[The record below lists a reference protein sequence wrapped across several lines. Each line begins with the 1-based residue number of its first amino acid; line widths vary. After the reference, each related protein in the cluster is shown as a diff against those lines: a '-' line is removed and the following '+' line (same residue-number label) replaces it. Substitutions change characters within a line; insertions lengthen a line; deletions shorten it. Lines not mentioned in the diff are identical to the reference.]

1 MKDIRKPLSAEP
13 ESSRSSD
20 FGLEEETQKGLV
32 IVDFS
37 YREFEAIIGSEF
49 AKWGLSDVQTGRR
62 ISKGKVETI
71 KRAIASGN
79 YKMTSDPIR
88 FGAQNPK
95 TKSRPL
101 YDGAHRLSAIA
112 QGEIA
117 VRSRV
122 VFEFPKELWT
132 YLDSHRP
139 RLASD
144 LIANVD
150 ESVHHTTRLAAAAR
164 VTWHMERR
172 IIPSWS
178 PVSLSNAEV
187 MDVLE
192 RHGDLY
198 HWTAEVM
205 RGPLKMGGVAACV
218 YWLMATND
226 PRAQS
231 YISDLI
237 GPKADL
243 HITDP
248 IYLLREKILDNSV
261 YLSRNN
267 KGRADLMG
275 LIFHQWRHFTQGK
288 IVHLVRLQKF
298 SFDQFPWPG
307 GAPYLQAEMKLS
319 A

>member
-1 MKDIRKPLSAEP
+1 MKPIRKPLCAES
-13 ESSRSSD
+13 ESSSPSD
-20 FGLEEETQKGLV
+20 FGLQEEQQNGLV
-32 IVDFS
+32 VVDFS
-37 YREFEAIIGSEF
+37 YKEFEAMISPEF
-49 AKWGLSDVQTGRR
+49 AKWGLSDVQTGRK
-62 ISKGKVETI
+62 ISKTKVETI

-79 YKMTSDPIR
+79 YKMTSDAIR

-95 TKSRPL
+95 TKLRPL
-101 YDGAHRLSAIA
+101 YDGAHRLRAIA

-122 VFEFPKELWT
+122 VFEFPQDLWP

-150 ESVHHTTRLAAAAR
+150 ESVHNASRLAAAAR
-164 VTWHMERR
+164 MTWHLERK
-172 IIPSWS
+172 IVPSWS
-178 PVSLSNAEV
+178 QINLSNAEI
-187 MDVLE
+187 MDVLD
-192 RHGDLY
+192 RHGDLH

-205 RGPLKMGGVAACV
+205 RGPLKYGGVAACV
-218 YWLMATND
+218 YWLAATDD
-226 PRAQS
+226 PRAQG

-237 GPKADL
+237 GSKADL

-248 IYLLREKILDNSV
+248 IYMLREKILDNGV

-267 KGRADLMG
+267 KGRTDLMG
-275 LIFHQWRHFTQGK
+275 LMFYQWQHFINGR
-288 IVHLVRLQKF
+288 IVHSVQLRKF
-298 SFDQFPWPG
+298 AYDRFPWPG
-307 GAPYLQAEMKLS
+307 GAPYLQEEMKLS